1 MVVVIDNIRT
11 ISLFLEWLLLWIT
24 IEVLSFILE
33 WLLLWIT
40 LCRKNRPEKGLF
52 WGNPVIQEV
61 EAKMLG
67 PYYQKIIFLQNI
79 SSLKNQPFLSTTS

>member
-1 MVVVIDNIRT
+1 MGEGGYPDLIGKKIGIKAKKNI
-11 ISLFLEWLLLWIT
+11 
-24 IEVLSFILE
+24 
-33 WLLLWIT
+33 
-40 LCRKNRPEKGLF
+40 GLKKVYF
-52 WGNPVIQEV
+52 WGNPVIQAV